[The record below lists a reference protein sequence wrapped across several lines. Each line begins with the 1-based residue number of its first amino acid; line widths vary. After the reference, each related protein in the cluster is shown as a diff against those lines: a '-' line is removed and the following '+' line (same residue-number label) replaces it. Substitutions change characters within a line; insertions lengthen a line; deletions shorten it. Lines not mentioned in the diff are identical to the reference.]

1 MGNHHFQW
9 VNQPKNGHVQYVTN
23 YQRVNLEGH
32 PGAPCHWPQ
41 RLPPNSQFT
50 TTSPTPVAL
59 GEEISM
65 ECHPHY
71 VAWMLEGVGE

>member
-1 MGNHHFQW
+1 
-9 VNQPKNGHVQYVTN
+9 
-23 YQRVNLEGH
+23 
-32 PGAPCHWPQ
+32 
-41 RLPPNSQFT
+41 LPPNSQFT

-71 VAWMLEGVGE
+71 VAWMLEGVGEWSWFLKGEKMWILPFCPEKM